1 MGVTSFPRYEPSSVE
16 IGRLSPLNSCRNWS
30 RCSRR
35 RIILT
40 YFCARKWHF
49 GSTCQ
54 KHEFR
59 RAKWRKQARLQLL
72 QDAWRMRCLGLG
84 TPPLL
89 LGRASHPGLPQQ
101 DPDSASAS
109 LKMSAACSD
118 GFRMIHGLQL
128 CDKQLPTA
136 AQFGPPV
143 SGKMCSCTVAGIG
156 SLPPDM
162 VTAATVGTRSAS
174 PASPANSSPNSP
186 GGRCD
191 STPGASVPEDLRDAS
206 RSEQGTST
214 DSSVDKDCKSSTDT

>member
-1 MGVTSFPRYEPSSVE
+1 
-16 IGRLSPLNSCRNWS
+16 
-30 RCSRR
+30 
-35 RIILT
+35 
-40 YFCARKWHF
+40 
-49 GSTCQ
+49 
-54 KHEFR
+54 
-59 RAKWRKQARLQLL
+59 
-72 QDAWRMRCLGLG
+72 MRCLGLG